1 MHPMGVLGLWLFA
14 TAACLAACEVNA
26 ASFDCR
32 SAMLPAE
39 KTICANANLSSLD
52 ERTAGMY
59 FIIVG
64 SGAPADQVGQV
75 KDSQRKFVA
84 RRNACGTNVD
94 CLVDA
99 YTTQMM
105 FLRNVKSNLGL

>member
-1 MHPMGVLGLWLFA
+1 MHPMRVPGLWLFA
-14 TAACLAACEVNA
+14 TATCLAACKANA
-26 ASFDCR
+26 AFFDCR

-39 KTICANANLSSLD
+39 KAICANANLSGLD

-64 SGAPADQVGQV
+64 GGAPADIIAQV
-75 KDSQRKFVA
+75 KDSQSKFVA
-84 RRNACGTNVD
+84 RRNACGANLD
-94 CLVDA
+94 CIVDA

>member
-1 MHPMGVLGLWLFA
+1 
-14 TAACLAACEVNA
+14 
-26 ASFDCR
+26 
-32 SAMLPAE
+32 MLPAE

-64 SGAPADQVGQV
+64 GGAPTDIIAQV
-75 KDSQRKFVA
+75 KDSQRKFLA
-84 RRNACGTNVD
+84 RRNACGANID

-99 YTTQMM
+99 YTTEMM
-105 FLRNVKSNLGL
+105 FLGNIKSNLGL

>member
-1 MHPMGVLGLWLFA
+1 MHPMRIPGLWLFA
-14 TAACLAACEVNA
+14 TATCVAACKVNA
-26 ASFDCR
+26 ASFDCQ
-32 SAMLPAE
+32 SAVLPTE
-39 KTICANANLSSLD
+39 KTICADANLGSLD
-52 ERTAGMY
+52 ERTAGTY

-64 SGAPADQVGQV
+64 SGAPADIIARV

-84 RRNACGTNVD
+84 RRNACGANVD